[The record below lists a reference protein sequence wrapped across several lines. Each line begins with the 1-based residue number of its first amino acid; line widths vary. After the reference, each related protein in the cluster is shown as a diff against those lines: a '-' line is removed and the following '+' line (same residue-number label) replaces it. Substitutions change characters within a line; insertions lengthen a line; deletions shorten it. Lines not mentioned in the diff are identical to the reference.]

1 MTTQLASLEAAL
13 EQLALE
19 FAEKLLAT
27 AISAPIS
34 ELSVVL
40 RAGKGLHRGILRAV
54 ATHVKAERQPVLPS
68 RVTRAPRPRALAV
81 RSHAVAREALAP
93 APHSRT
99 PFDEADE
106 ADEVDD
112 SDAFANA
119 ITDPS
124 LLLEVIGSGRPA
136 ARHPR
141 PETQIL
147 VTKAPASEQG
157 PTLRPGESLQRTA
170 GGGVVLRR
178 GAR

>member
-34 ELSVVL
+34 ELSIVL
-40 RAGKGLHRGILRAV
+40 RAGKGLQQGILRTV
-54 ATHVKAERQPVLPS
+54 ATLVKAERQPILPS
-68 RVTRAPRPRALAV
+68 RVTRALRPRALA
-81 RSHAVAREALAP
+81 LAP
-93 APHSRT
+93 APACTR
-99 PFDEADE
+99 FDD
-106 ADEVDD
+106 VDD

-136 ARHPR
+136 ARDPQ
-141 PETQIL
+141 PETQLL